1 MTPRRRARSVKVSAL
16 VAVGTLAAVVLASC
30 SSSSSSSS
38 TSSTTSSATTTKPA
52 PTTTTTTKPAPTTTT
67 TSAPT
72 TTTTAGTTRCTA
84 SQLQVAV
91 GGSNGAAGTI
101 YMNTTFTNTSPTT
114 CTMQGYPGMQLL
126 NAQGQNLPTNVVRGG
141 LNFSDA
147 PANQPPALVTL
158 APQQAAQYDWA
169 YSDVPVGNQQSCP
182 MSSSA
187 LVTAPNDTHSATIS
201 LQIPS
206 CGAGTI
212 HVSPVFPA
220 T

>member
-1 MTPRRRARSVKVSAL
+1 MTSRRRAPSVKVSAL
-16 VAVGTLAAVVLASC
+16 FATGLLAAIVLASC
-30 SSSSSSSS
+30 SSSSSTSTPT
-38 TSSTTSSATTTKPA
+38 TSSTTTTKPA

-67 TSAPT
+67 TTSAPT
-72 TTTTAGTTRCTA
+72 TTTTAGTTRCTV

-101 YMNTTFTNTSPTT
+101 YMNATFTNTSPTT
-114 CTMQGYPGMQLL
+114 CNMQGYPGMQLL

-158 APQQAAQYDWA
+158 APQQAAQFDWA